1 MVKTFPA
8 LLTELSSVAA
18 FVESELEKAGCPM
31 KTQMSISVCVEE
43 VFVNIAHYAYPD
55 KIGTAEVR
63 VDVNPEEKSIV
74 ICFMDNGIPFDPL
87 QKEEPD
93 VSLPAEQR
101 QIGGLGIYMV
111 KKLSD
116 ELSYEYADG
125 WNVLTMKK
133 FY

>member
-8 LLTELSSVAA
+8 LLTELSNVTA
-18 FVESELEKAGCPM
+18 FVEAELEKAECPM
-31 KTQMSISVCVEE
+31 KTQMTVSVCVEE

-55 KIGTAEVR
+55 KVGTAEVR
-63 VDVNPEEKSIV
+63 VDVDSEKKSVV

-87 QKEEPD
+87 EKSEPD
-93 VSLPAEQR
+93 IALPAEKR

-133 FY
+133 FF

>member
-18 FVESELEKAGCPM
+18 FVESELEEAGCPM

-87 QKEEPD
+87 EKEEPD

-125 WNVLTMKK
+125 WNVLTLKK

>member
-8 LLTELSSVAA
+8 LLTELSNVTA
-18 FVESELEKAGCPM
+18 FVESELEKADCPM

-55 KIGTAEVR
+55 KVGTAEVR
-63 VDVNPEEKSIV
+63 VDVSPDEKSVV
-74 ICFMDNGIPFDPL
+74 ICFLDNGIPFDPL
-87 QKEEPD
+87 NKTEPD
-93 VSLPAEQR
+93 VSLPVEQR
-101 QIGGLGIYMV
+101 EIGGLGIFMV

-133 FY
+133 FF